1 MASPAASSEGN
12 SSLTVSSSVLK
23 LTVAAEETEREGGK
37 EGGRRHERENMFLL
51 VLPMNKSTLPRNMVS
66 DKIVIQEIY
75 ICINKMNTL
84 GRNRM

>member
-37 EGGRRHERENMFLL
+37 EGGREGGRE
-51 VLPMNKSTLPRNMVS
+51 VGET
-66 DKIVIQEIY
+66 E
-75 ICINKMNTL
+75 T
-84 GRNRM
+84 GREVRREGGDMKEKTCFC

>member
-1 MASPAASSEGN
+1 
-12 SSLTVSSSVLK
+12 
-23 LTVAAEETEREGGK
+23 
-37 EGGRRHERENMFLL
+37 MFLL